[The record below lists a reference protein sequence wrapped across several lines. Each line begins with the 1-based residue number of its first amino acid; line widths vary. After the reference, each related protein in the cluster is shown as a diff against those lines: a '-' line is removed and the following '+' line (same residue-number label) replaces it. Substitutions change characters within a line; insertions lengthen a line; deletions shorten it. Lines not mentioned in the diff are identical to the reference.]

1 MKFVDEARIKVI
13 AGDGGNGCMSFRRE
27 KYVPRGGPDGGDGGD
42 GGSVYLV
49 GDININTLVDFRHM
63 RTYEAERGR
72 NGSSANC
79 TGRGGQNKMIRVPI
93 GTVATERNTEELI
106 GDIVSDGQT
115 LLVAKG
121 GVHGLG
127 NTRFKSATNRAP
139 RKTTN
144 GTPGERR
151 ELSLELKLL
160 ADVGLLGYPNAGKS
174 SLIRKVSAA
183 KPKVADY
190 PFTTLHPNLGVV
202 SIESHRSFVMADIPG
217 LIEGAAEGQG
227 LGIRFLR
234 HLTRTGLLLHVIDLA
249 PFDEHDPATAALAL
263 AKELEKFDTELVD
276 KPRWLVFNK
285 MDLIPE
291 QEWQEKTVATLK
303 LLDWD
308 GPWYNVSAIDG
319 RGTDKLCAD
328 IMHYVEEQQAAEAEQ
343 TNSDRDASTDVSDSH
358 TSGETSSETTNT
370 TVEDATGAQTSP
382 ETAHNKL

>member
-1 MKFVDEARIKVI
+1 MKFVDESRIKVI
-13 AGDGGNGCMSFRRE
+13 AGDGGNGCLSFRRE

-49 GDININTLVDFRHM
+49 GDININTLVDFRHT

-72 NGSSANC
+72 NGGGANC
-79 TGRGGQNKMIRVPI
+79 TGRAGKDKEVRVPI
-93 GTVATERNTEELI
+93 GTVAMDHNTDELI
-106 GDIVSDGQT
+106 GDIVEDGQK

-127 NTRFKSATNRAP
+127 NSRFKSATNRAP
-139 RKTTN
+139 RKTTH

-151 ELSLELKLL
+151 DLTLELKLL

-183 KPKVADY
+183 KPRVADY

-234 HLTRTGLLLHVIDLA
+234 HLTRTGLLLHIIDLA
-249 PFDEHDPATAALAL
+249 PFDEHDPAEAALAL
-263 AKELEKFDTELVD
+263 IHELEKFDQELLD

-285 MDLIPE
+285 LDLMPDD
-291 QEWQEKTVATLK
+291 EWQSKTAHTLK
-303 LLDWD
+303 TLNWD
-308 GPWYNVSAIDG
+308 GPWYSVSAVDG
-319 RGTDKLCAD
+319 RGTDQLCAD
-328 IMHYVEEQQAAEAEQ
+328 IMHYIEARQEELQEQ
-343 TNSDRDASTDVSDSH
+343 EPGLVNREVTY
-358 TSGETSSETTNT
+358 
-370 TVEDATGAQTSP
+370 P
-382 ETAHNKL
+382 ETLPELLDDENDAIDQDHP

>member
-1 MKFVDEARIKVI
+1 MKFVDESKIKVI
-13 AGDGGNGCMSFRRE
+13 AGDGGNGCLSFRRE
-27 KYVPRGGPDGGDGGD
+27 KYVPRGGPDGGDGGN

-49 GDININTLVDFRHM
+49 GDTNINTLVDFRHT

-72 NGSSANC
+72 NGGGANC
-79 TGRGGQNKMIRVPI
+79 TGRAGKEKEIRVPI
-93 GTVATERNTEELI
+93 GTVATDHNTDELI
-106 GDIVSDGQT
+106 GDILEDGQK
-115 LLVAKG
+115 LLVARG
-121 GVHGLG
+121 GEHGLG
-127 NTRFKSATNRAP
+127 NSRFKSATNRAP

-151 ELSLELKLL
+151 DLMLELKLL

-183 KPKVADY
+183 KPRVADY

-249 PFDEHDPATAALAL
+249 PFDEHDPAEAALAL
-263 AKELEKFDTELVD
+263 IHELEKFDQELLD

-285 MDLIPE
+285 LDLMPE
-291 QEWQEKTVATLK
+291 DEWQEKTASTLK
-303 LLDWD
+303 TLNWE
-308 GPWYNVSAIDG
+308 GPWYSVSAVDG

-328 IMHYVEEQQAAEAEQ
+328 IMQYIEEKQDELQAEEEHGL
-343 TNSDRDASTDVSDSH
+343 TNRAVTYPEPALHSDDALASD
-358 TSGETSSETTNT
+358 TGESADH
-370 TVEDATGAQTSP
+370 VEDP
-382 ETAHNKL
+382 LETDKHQ

>member
-1 MKFVDEARIKVI
+1 MKFVDESKIKVI
-13 AGDGGNGCMSFRRE
+13 AGDGGNGALSFRRE
-27 KYVPRGGPDGGDGGD
+27 KYVPRGGPDGGDGGN
-42 GGSVYLV
+42 GGSIYLV
-49 GDININTLVDFRHM
+49 GDPNINTLVDFRHT

-72 NGSSANC
+72 NGGGANC
-79 TGRGGQNKMIRVPI
+79 TGRAGKDKEIPVPI
-93 GTVATERNTEELI
+93 GTVATDRNTDELI
-106 GDIVSDGQT
+106 GDIVEADQK

-127 NTRFKSATNRAP
+127 NSRFKSATNRAP

-151 ELSLELKLL
+151 ELMLELKLL

-183 KPKVADY
+183 KPRVADY

-202 SIESHRSFVMADIPG
+202 SIEAHRSFVMADIPG

-234 HLTRTGLLLHVIDLA
+234 HLTRTGLLLHIIDLA
-249 PFDEHDPATAALAL
+249 PFDGHDPAVAALAL
-263 AKELEKFDTELVD
+263 IQELEKFDQELLD

-285 MDLIPE
+285 LDLMPDD
-291 QEWQEKTVATLK
+291 EWQEKTAHTLST
-303 LLDWD
+303 LNWD
-308 GPWYNVSAIDG
+308 GPWYSVSAVDG

-328 IMHYVEEQQAAEAEQ
+328 IMHYIEARQEELQEE
-343 TNSDRDASTDVSDSH
+343 
-358 TSGETSSETTNT
+358 ETTLSTREVTYPEPNSYD
-370 TVEDATGAQTSP
+370 ED
-382 ETAHNKL
+382 ETDSNQGLAEFSHEFVDPDAPPR